1 MSHRLQHGQVHVGE
15 EVSRLCVSAGRPQ
28 HPHTADAGREA
39 AGFAEAAPR
48 AALPRGA
55 EEDKPSWASLA
66 AMAAHGPRRG
76 GRHRERESESESER
90 ERGRGGEGEGTGG
103 ERKGE
108 REDERVG

>member
-55 EEDKPSWASLA
+55 EEDKPSWPSLA

-76 GRHRERESESESER
+76 GRQREREREREREGEGERGRGQGERGRER
-90 ERGRGGEGEGTGG
+90 ERG
-103 ERKGE
+103 
-108 REDERVG
+108 

>member
-1 MSHRLQHGQVHVGE
+1 
-15 EVSRLCVSAGRPQ
+15 VSAGRPQ

-76 GRHRERESESESER
+76 GRHRERERVRVRVRER